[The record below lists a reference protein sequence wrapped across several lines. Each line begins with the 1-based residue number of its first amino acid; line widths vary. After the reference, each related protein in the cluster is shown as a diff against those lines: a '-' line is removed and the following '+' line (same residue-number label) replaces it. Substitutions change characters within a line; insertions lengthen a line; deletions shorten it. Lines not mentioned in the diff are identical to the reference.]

1 MQMHLS
7 HWLRVLWRWAYDRDF
22 HGLPALWFETLWWI
36 KPRYASSYRVRH
48 NRFPSLKLLVTL
60 FKTIGYARSVSV
72 TGSLRSNDDSSNWRS
87 SRRQVLVTGSL
98 RSNDGTGGCREGYT
112 PVSVTGSLRS
122 NDGGQCR
129 RSKPQDVSVTSSLRS
144 NNDGIAVIKS
154 LRLVSVT
161 GSLHSNDDSKISYCL
176 TVACFSY
183 WQFT

>member
-72 TGSLRSNDDSSNWRS
+72 TGNLRSNDDIYKYAKLKLWVS
-87 SRRQVLVTGSL
+87 VTGNL
-98 RSNDGTGGCREGYT
+98 RSNDDQFPMLPGCST
-112 PVSVTGSLRS
+112 VSVTGNLRS
-122 NDGGQCR
+122 ND
-129 RSKPQDVSVTSSLRS
+129 DLRAS
-144 NNDGIAVIKS
+144 WINAIP
-154 LRLVSVT
+154 VSVT
-161 GSLHSNDDSKISYCL
+161 GSLHSNNDDDFATLYKQFVSVTGSLCSNNDKAIESRSSE
-176 TVACFSY
+176 VCFSY
-183 WQFT
+183 W

>member
-72 TGSLRSNDDSSNWRS
+72 TGNLRSNDDG
-87 SRRQVLVTGSL
+87 VEAGEL
-98 RSNDGTGGCREGYT
+98 DEA
-112 PVSVTGSLRS
+112 VSVTGSLRS
-122 NDGGQCR
+122 ND
-129 RSKPQDVSVTSSLRS
+129 
-144 NNDGIAVIKS
+144 DGIEVIKS

-161 GSLHSNDDSKISYCL
+161 GSLHSNNDDDFATLYKQFVSVTGSLCSNNDKAIESRSSE
-176 TVACFSY
+176 VCFSY
-183 WQFT
+183 WQFA